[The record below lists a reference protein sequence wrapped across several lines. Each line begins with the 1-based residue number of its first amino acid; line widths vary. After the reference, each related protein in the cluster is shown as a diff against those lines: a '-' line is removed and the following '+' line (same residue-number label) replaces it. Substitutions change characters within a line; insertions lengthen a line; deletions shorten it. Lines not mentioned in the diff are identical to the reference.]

1 MIKIAFA
8 VIARN
13 LYILAEPVVVS
24 GSESVIQWDALFSKI
39 HKIPATI
46 RDSIQSGSYVTTLS
60 PDIIVAQRNFEQTQW
75 PADIHESYRSTLTVF
90 RPEVKLLCSSTS
102 GEEGASSIRSDTRG
116 VRGPLLREWPRQCR
130 RSTLDRRGT
139 TRTSWTRNEAS
150 RWLTIGMFL
159 LLILRE
165 KKRSHVY
172 LSMTRNLFQVTF
184 VFKNQTRHGNI
195 LRENLQWSIIY
206 SNVIVKKEKHVYSW
220 YIYYSTL

>member
-8 VIARN
+8 IIARN

-24 GSESVIQWDALFSKI
+24 RSESVIQWDASFSKI
-39 HKIPATI
+39 RKIPATI

-60 PDIIVAQRNFEQTQW
+60 PDIIVARRNLEQIQW

-116 VRGPLLREWPRQCR
+116 VGGPLLREWPRQCR

-139 TRTSWTRNEAS
+139 TWTSWTRNEAS

-172 LSMTRNLFQVTF
+172 LSMTLNLFQVTF
-184 VFKNQTRHGNI
+184 VFKNQTWHGSI
-195 LRENLQWSIIY
+195 PRENLQWFLY

>member
-8 VIARN
+8 IIARN

-24 GSESVIQWDALFSKI
+24 RSESVIQWDASFSKI
-39 HKIPATI
+39 RKIPATM

-60 PDIIVAQRNFEQTQW
+60 PDIIVARRNLEQIQW

-116 VRGPLLREWPRQCR
+116 VGGPLLREWPRQCR

-139 TRTSWTRNEAS
+139 TWTSWMRNEAS

-172 LSMTRNLFQVTF
+172 LSMTLNLFQVTF
-184 VFKNQTRHGNI
+184 VFKNQTWHGNI
-195 LRENLQWSIIY
+195 PRENLQWFLY